1 MRHVARDSTC
11 NTRHAT
17 HGTGQMRPATRATR
31 DTRHT
36 RHTRRASTNATLDVG
51 STMGG
56 ARGCAR
62 RVLQPSIHKYRPKL
76 TPRHSTC
83 DTRDKRD
90 TRGARDTCETCDT
103 PHERE
108 KRDSRHD
115 ARHSTAHRMW
125 SATRDT
131 RHVARDATRGTR
143 HATHGTRQMRHAT
156 RTACGKHDAR
166 VARDACLTCDTPHE
180 SERRHADTRHDAR
193 HSRAHRKME
202 RDPRHTTCGMRFD
215 ARPQQLVLERIKQK

>member
-1 MRHVARDSTC
+1 MHWDRGALSQKDMSGAPFPRPCTPWLSCSVVPPLLTLPHTTFLGFRVYKGSDQLLVVGGGRQSQGSSACGCMRHVARDSTR

-83 DTRDKRD
+83 DKRD

-108 KRDSRHD
+108 
-115 ARHSTAHRMW
+115 ARL
-125 SATRDT
+125 ATR
-131 RHVARDATRGTR
+131 
-143 HATHGTRQMRHAT
+143 
-156 RTACGKHDAR
+156 RTT
-166 VARDACLTCDTPHE
+166 L
-180 SERRHADTRHDAR
+180 
-193 HSRAHRKME
+193 
-202 RDPRHTTCGMRFD
+202 
-215 ARPQQLVLERIKQK
+215 